1 MDRFVT
7 NLYPTASG
15 TIGGWQGEAISF
27 AIGFAAG
34 LLLLMIPKVNR
45 AKTWQRIAICL
56 VGGMIAYWIVAFLMD
71 HFLHEQLD

>member
-7 NLYPTASG
+7 NVYPTASG

-34 LLLLMIPKVNR
+34 LL
-45 AKTWQRIAICL
+45 
-56 VGGMIAYWIVAFLMD
+56 IVALGAALMP
-71 HFLHEQLD
+71 LGKKQA